1 LCLILC
7 ILILCNCVLR
17 VLGKGKVLAF
27 QFKLLFF
34 IFLLQAKI
42 LYKDGF
48 TKEEVASFK
57 FLIQAN
63 IYKYMAI
70 LLEGRERFED
80 EEDDFVE
87 ASVSNFGESTSSIA
101 PAGMMFMIPGCF
113 GIDVLGLCAMAVL
126 L

>member
-1 LCLILC
+1 MCLILC
-7 ILILCNCVLR
+7 MLILCNCVPR
-17 VLGKGKVLAF
+17 VLGKDKVLAF
-27 QFKLLFF
+27 QFTLLLF
-34 IFLLQAKI
+34 IFLFQAKI

-80 EEDDFVE
+80 EEDDFAE
-87 ASVSNFGESTSSIA
+87 TSVSNFGESTSSTA
-101 PAGMMFMIPGCF
+101 AAGMFMILGCI
-113 GIDVLGLCAMAVL
+113 GIDVLSLCAMAVL

>member
-1 LCLILC
+1 MQLC
-7 ILILCNCVLR
+7 I
-17 VLGKGKVLAF
+17 KGTWQGQVLAF
-27 QFKLLFF
+27 QFKLLLF

-87 ASVSNFGESTSSIA
+87 ASVSNFGESTSSTA
-101 PAGMMFMIPGCF
+101 AAGMMFMIPGCF
-113 GIDVLGLCAMAVL
+113 SIDVLSLCAMTVPL
-126 L
+126 